1 MHSVGSA
8 ISAQN
13 AKAKAEIK
21 IVPTWKA
28 AAHIIE
34 IGLAN
39 GTYEGKRLASE
50 ELQRMADVADRC
62 VELTNVGVY
71 QLPHGFKIEPSNNSH
86 TLTCNGYFVFTG
98 SLNECFIAFGGH
110 LEGVGK

>member
-13 AKAKAEIK
+13 AKAEIK

-39 GTYEGKRLASE
+39 GTHEGKRLASE

-62 VELTNVGVY
+62 VELTNVEVY
-71 QLPHGFKIEPSNNSH
+71 QLPHGFEIRPSNNSH
-86 TLTCNGYFVFTG
+86 TLTCNGYFVFNGT
-98 SLNECFIAFGGH
+98 LDDCYIAFGGH
-110 LEGVGK
+110 LSTLR